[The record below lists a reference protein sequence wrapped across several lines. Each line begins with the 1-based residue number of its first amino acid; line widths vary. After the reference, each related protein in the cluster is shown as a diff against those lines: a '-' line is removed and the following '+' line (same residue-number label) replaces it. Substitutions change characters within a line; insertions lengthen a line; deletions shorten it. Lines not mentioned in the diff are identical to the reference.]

1 MSHHV
6 TAVAALVPWKADAE
20 IEIFTQAFIRECMWD
35 QQLYKGGEGRRRGR
49 EGSRW
54 GQKEKLGCDTVAKEV
69 SANLTRALN
78 RDGPTE
84 SS

>member
-1 MSHHV
+1 MLMSHHV

-49 EGSRW
+49 EGKGAGGGRRR
-54 GQKEKLGCDTVAKEV
+54 
-69 SANLTRALN
+69 N
-78 RDGPTE
+78 
-84 SS
+84 